1 MKRHAPNDLINQS
14 NNVLLLRN
22 PLILMMRKLLLLLVV
37 VLCGTNLSAQD
48 FTSTTSSGVM
58 ETKAFISSLR
68 ANEQASRGSASS
80 YSIAQSVEELVYNVQ
95 PAQYLSSGI
104 VNTYGEKPRHL
115 ITDKQ
120 SLNGL
125 NNPALLKN
133 NVDIVSIRIN
143 SASDLNGTIDLSLF
157 SNFKSLK
164 YVRIVSAVPTTAV
177 AIKQMIVNPEERLS
191 VFYSIESGE

>member
-1 MKRHAPNDLINQS
+1 MKSNAPNELINQS

-37 VLCGTNLSAQD
+37 VLWCTNLSAQD
-48 FTSTTSSGVM
+48 SRGTATSGVM
-58 ETKAFISSLR
+58 ETKAFIASLR
-68 ANEQASRGSASS
+68 ANEQTSRQSTSS
-80 YSIAQSVEELVYNVQ
+80 FSIAQSVEELVYNVQ

-104 VNTYGEKPRHL
+104 VKTYGEKPRHL

-120 SLNGL
+120 SLSGL

-157 SNFKSLK
+157 SSFTSLK
-164 YVRIVSAVPTTAV
+164 YVRIVSAVPTTAA
-177 AIKQMIVNPEERLS
+177 AINQMIVNPEERLT

>member
-1 MKRHAPNDLINQS
+1 MKRHVPNELINQS
-14 NNVLLLRN
+14 DNILLLRN
-22 PLILMMRKLLLLLVV
+22 PLILMMRKLLLLLVI

-48 FTSTTSSGVM
+48 SRNTATSGVM
-58 ETKAFISSLR
+58 ETKAFIASLR
-68 ANEQASRGSASS
+68 ANEQTSRQSASS
-80 YSIAQSVEELVYNVQ
+80 FSVAQSVEELVYNVQ

-104 VNTYGEKPRHL
+104 VKTYGEKPRHL

-157 SNFKSLK
+157 SSFTNLK
-164 YVRIVSAVPTTAV
+164 YIRIVSAVPTTAT
-177 AIKQMIVNPEERLS
+177 AISQMIVNPDERLT